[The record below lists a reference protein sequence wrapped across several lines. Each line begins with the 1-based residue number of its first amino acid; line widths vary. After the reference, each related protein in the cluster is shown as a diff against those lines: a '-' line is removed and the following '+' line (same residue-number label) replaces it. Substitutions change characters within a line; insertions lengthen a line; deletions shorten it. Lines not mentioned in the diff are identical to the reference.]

1 MKTHS
6 IKIASIVALS
16 ISTSVFAG
24 GDHGAHSSKA
34 GEQKSMEGMQMQM
47 KQSETMEMTQGE
59 VKKIDPK
66 TGKVTLKHGEI
77 KNLQMP
83 PMTMVFSA
91 KEAAQLEGLNKGDNV
106 LFAVDQNMNITH
118 IEKKQ

>member
-1 MKTHS
+1 MKNQL
-6 IKIASIVALS
+6 IKIASFVMLS
-16 ISTSVFAG
+16 ISTSAFAA
-24 GDHGAHSSKA
+24 GDHGSHSSKPTDP
-34 GEQKSMEGMQMQM
+34 KSMEGMQM

-59 VKKIDPK
+59 VRKIDSK

-91 KEAAQLEGLNKGDNV
+91 KEAAHLEGLNKGDNV

-118 IEKKQ
+118 IEKK

>member
-1 MKTHS
+1 MKNQL
-6 IKIASIVALS
+6 IKIASIFALS

-24 GDHGAHSSKA
+24 GDHGVHSSKA
-34 GEQKSMEGMQMQM
+34 CEQKSMEGMQM

-118 IEKKQ
+118 

>member
-1 MKTHS
+1 MKTHL
-6 IKIASIVALS
+6 IKLASIVALS
-16 ISTSVFAG
+16 ISTSVFAA
-24 GDHGAHSSKA
+24 GDHGAHAGKA
-34 GEQKSMEGMQMQM
+34 TEQKSV
-47 KQSETMEMTQGE
+47 ETMEMTQGE

>member
-1 MKTHS
+1 MKNQL
-6 IKIASIVALS
+6 IKIASFVMLS
-16 ISTSVFAG
+16 ISTSAFAA
-24 GDHGAHSSKA
+24 GDHGSHSSKPTDP
-34 GEQKSMEGMQMQM
+34 KSMEGMQM
-47 KQSETMEMTQGE
+47 KQPETMEMTQGE
-59 VKKIDPK
+59 VRKIDSK

-118 IEKKQ
+118 IEKK

>member
-1 MKTHS
+1 
-6 IKIASIVALS
+6 
-16 ISTSVFAG
+16 
-24 GDHGAHSSKA
+24 
-34 GEQKSMEGMQMQM
+34 
-47 KQSETMEMTQGE
+47 
-59 VKKIDPK
+59 
-66 TGKVTLKHGEI
+66 
-77 KNLQMP
+77 MP

>member
-1 MKTHS
+1 MKTHL
-6 IKIASIVALS
+6 IKLASIVALS

-24 GDHGAHSSKA
+24 GDHGSHSSKPTDP
-34 GEQKSMEGMQMQM
+34 KSMEGMQM
-47 KQSETMEMTQGE
+47 KQSETLEMTQGE